1 VPRFLIASADA
12 GTREFVR
19 RAFAKFA
26 VEAEECE
33 GAMEAFAHLDRRY
46 DGVVLDCED
55 VELAV
60 QLVGGIRSSNAG
72 SEGTTSVI
80 ALLPGE
86 AALHTVLSAG
96 AVLALHKPLRR
107 LEPLV
112 AGMRIC
118 FRLTPAAEKPAA
130 AKPATA
136 AKAKEEGRAR
146 ARPAVSRK

>member
-33 GAMEAFAHLDRRY
+33 GAMEAFANLERRY

-60 QLVGGIRSSNAG
+60 QLVAGIRSSAG
-72 SEGTTSVI
+72 SEGPTSVI
-80 ALLPGE
+80 ALLPAE
-86 AALHTVLSAG
+86 APLHTVLSAG

-112 AGMRIC
+112 AGMRIG
-118 FRLTPAAEKPAA
+118 FRLTPTAEKAPE

-136 AKAKEEGRAR
+136 TKEEGRTP
-146 ARPAVSRK
+146 ARPKASRK